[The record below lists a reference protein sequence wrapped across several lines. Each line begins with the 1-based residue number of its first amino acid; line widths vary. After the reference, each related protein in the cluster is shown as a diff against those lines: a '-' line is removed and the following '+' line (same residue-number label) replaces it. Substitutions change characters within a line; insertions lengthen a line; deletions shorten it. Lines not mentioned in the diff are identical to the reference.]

1 VEFKKF
7 GENMAKSKIVI
18 FISFIFLTFNT
29 GNTYEIEELI
39 NILNTKNQ
47 NESVFFYDQKIN
59 ELDIKNSYSSFYPTI
74 SYSNKT
80 SDTTTKT
87 TTSTSLNSNTHSISV
102 DLNLYNG
109 GYRDQNI
116 IEIENKRNEMTQH
129 TETHMATGPPIR
141 ATGPP
146 MRMQGWESV

>member
-1 VEFKKF
+1 
-7 GENMAKSKIVI
+7 MAKSKIVI
-18 FISFIFLTFNT
+18 FISFLFLTFNT

-87 TTSTSLNSNTHSISV
+87 TTSTSLNSNTHSLSV

-116 IEIENKRNEMTQH
+116 IEIENKNKANTALN
-129 TETHMATGPPIR
+129 TYKKTLLIK
-141 ATGPP
+141 
-146 MRMQGWESV
+146 